1 MNAARPPFFGCE
13 ESEVMPCQK
22 GGNCD
27 SGPVSLRTAIV
38 ALVLV
43 GVFVGAYVFIILP
56 ASTPPMSITF
66 YVRDAAGQKHV
77 LSRSFFI
84 NGIEATSIGVDY
96 SFTVTGA
103 PSKVT
108 IHVKLWDV
116 TGGHIV
122 ILPTGAGAETIF
134 DVLMDTRSGPYTGS
148 KEWTCSE
155 VFASSQYQDGASHS
169 FAFKATAQAYSS
181 AGSGIGAQLSSDSL
195 TFTEKYDPGGLT
207 SFNIYV

>member
-1 MNAARPPFFGCE
+1 
-13 ESEVMPCQK
+13 MPCNK
-22 GGNCD
+22 GGNGD
-27 SGPVSLRTAIV
+27 SGPVSARTAVV
-38 ALVLV
+38 ALILV

-56 ASTPPMSITF
+56 ASAPPMTITF

-96 SFTVTGA
+96 SFSITGA
-103 PSKVT
+103 PSKVR
-108 IHVKLWDV
+108 IHIQLWDV

-122 ILPTGAGAETIF
+122 ILPSGAGVEKIL
-134 DVLMDTRSGPYTGS
+134 DVPMQTDNTGNAGVFQGPYTGS
-148 KEWTCSE
+148 IEWTCTE

-169 FAFKATAQAYSS
+169 FGFKGTAQAYSS
-181 AGSGIGAQLSSDSL
+181 AGSAIGAQLSSASL